1 MRYALIRKMDISN
14 GDGIGVSL
22 FVQGCHAHC
31 KNCFNPETWSFNGG
45 EEWTNETKEKF
56 FELASKE
63 YVTRIS
69 ILGGEPFD
77 PENLYDVID
86 ILKEIKDRFPDKSVW
101 LYTGNLI
108 EYVLNCDMKKAL
120 PYIDV
125 LVDGKYIDE
134 LSDVSLTLYGST
146 NQRVIDVQK
155 TLKNGDIVLYNK

>member
-101 LYTGNLI
+101 LYTGFTF
-108 EYVLNCDMKKAL
+108 EEVLNCDMKNAL

-125 LVDGKYIDE
+125 IVDGKYIDE
-134 LSDVSLTLYGST
+134 LSDVSLTLYGSS
-146 NQRVIDVQK
+146 NQRVWKKCDGK
-155 TLKNGDIVLYNK
+155 WKMLTN